1 MEKSFKRH
9 EIKYLITINQYINL
23 MNYLSDKVEK
33 DVVYKSTICN
43 AYYDT
48 DNFELIRKS
57 IEKPIYKE
65 KLRIRSYD
73 KPTLDSSVYVE
84 LKKKYDHIVYKKR
97 EKIAYKYILNNSFLE
112 CVETQIDK
120 EIKYFNDFYGGLTPK
135 MFLSYE
141 REAYYFKT
149 DKQIRIT
156 FDTNIKY
163 RTENVNLLP
172 SISDIKLL
180 SNNLVLM
187 ELKYLFQFLMIL
199 QNIYQVRKSL
209 KHLFLNMA
217 QPINKYTNY
226 HKIQS
231 IKTTNLGSLI
241 KIKYDVV

>member
-1 MEKSFKRH
+1 MGKSFKRQ

-23 MNYLSDKVEK
+23 MDYLSDKVEK

-43 AYYDT
+43 VYYDT

-112 CVETQIDK
+112 GAETQIDR
-120 EIKYFNDFYGGLTPK
+120 EIKYFNDFYDGLTPK
-135 MFLSYE
+135 MFLLYE

-187 ELKYLFQFLMIL
+187 ELKVPFSIPYDLAKYLSSEKIFKTPF
-199 QNIYQVRKSL
+199 S
-209 KHLFLNMA
+209 
-217 QPINKYTNY
+217 KYGTAY
-226 HKIQS
+226 KQIHKLS
-231 IKTTNLGSLI
+231 
-241 KIKYDVV
+241 

>member
-33 DVVYKSTICN
+33 DVVYKSTIYN
-43 AYYDT
+43 VYYDT

-84 LKKKYDHIVYKKR
+84 LKKKYDHIVYKRR

-112 CVETQIDK
+112 CAETQIDK
-120 EIKYFNDFYGGLTPK
+120 EIKYFNDFYGGLTPN

-141 REAYYFKT
+141 RKAYYFKT
-149 DKQIRIT
+149 NNQIRIT

-187 ELKYLFQFLMIL
+187 ELKVPFSIPYDLAKYLSSEKIFKTPF
-199 QNIYQVRKSL
+199 S
-209 KHLFLNMA
+209 
-217 QPINKYTNY
+217 KYGTAY
-226 HKIQS
+226 EQIHKLS
-231 IKTTNLGSLI
+231 
-241 KIKYDVV
+241 

>member
-33 DVVYKSTICN
+33 DVFYKSTIYN
-43 AYYDT
+43 VYYDT

-65 KLRIRSYD
+65 KLRIRSYN

-84 LKKKYDHIVYKKR
+84 LKKKYDHIVYKRR
-97 EKIAYKYILNNSFLE
+97 EKIAYKYVLNNSFFE
-112 CVETQIDK
+112 CADTQIYK
-120 EIKYFNDFYGGLTPK
+120 EIKYFNDFYDGLIPK

-141 REAYYFKT
+141 REAYCFKT

-180 SNNLVLM
+180 PNNFVLM
-187 ELKYLFQFLMIL
+187 ELKVPFSIPYDLTKYLSSEKIFKTPF
-199 QNIYQVRKSL
+199 S
-209 KHLFLNMA
+209 
-217 QPINKYTNY
+217 KYGTAY
-226 HKIQS
+226 KQIHKLSQYS
-231 IKTTNLGSLI
+231 
-241 KIKYDVV
+241 KY

>member
-33 DVVYKSTICN
+33 DVFYKSTIYN
-43 AYYDT
+43 VYYDT

-65 KLRIRSYD
+65 KLRIRSYN

-84 LKKKYDHIVYKKR
+84 LKKKYDYIAYKRR

-112 CVETQIDK
+112 CAETQIDK
-120 EIKYFNDFYGGLTPK
+120 EIKYFNDFYDGLPLK

-141 REAYYFKT
+141 REAYYFKD

-180 SNNLVLM
+180 PNNLVLM
-187 ELKYLFQFLMIL
+187 ELKIPFSIPYDLAKYLSSEKIFKTPF
-199 QNIYQVRKSL
+199 S
-209 KHLFLNMA
+209 
-217 QPINKYTNY
+217 KYGTAY
-226 HKIQS
+226 KQIHKLS
-231 IKTTNLGSLI
+231 
-241 KIKYDVV
+241 

>member
-33 DVVYKSTICN
+33 DVFYKSTIYN
-43 AYYDT
+43 VYYDT

-57 IEKPIYKE
+57 IEKSIYKE

-84 LKKKYDHIVYKKR
+84 LKKKHDYIVYKRR
-97 EKIAYKYILNNSFLE
+97 EKIAYKYVLNNSFLE
-112 CVETQIDK
+112 CAETQIDK

-141 REAYYFKT
+141 RGAYYFKD

-180 SNNLVLM
+180 PNNLVLM
-187 ELKYLFQFLMIL
+187 ELKVPFSIPYDLAKYLSSEKIFKTPF
-199 QNIYQVRKSL
+199 S
-209 KHLFLNMA
+209 
-217 QPINKYTNY
+217 KYGTAY
-226 HKIQS
+226 KQIHKLS
-231 IKTTNLGSLI
+231 
-241 KIKYDVV
+241 

>member
-9 EIKYLITINQYINL
+9 EVKYLITINQYINL

-33 DVVYKSTICN
+33 DVFYKSTIYN
-43 AYYDT
+43 VYYDT

-65 KLRIRSYD
+65 KLRIRSYN

-84 LKKKYDHIVYKKR
+84 LKKKYDHIVYKRR
-97 EKIAYKYILNNSFLE
+97 EKIAYKYVLNNSFLE
-112 CVETQIDK
+112 GAETQIDK

-141 REAYYFKT
+141 REAYYFK
-149 DKQIRIT
+149 DDNQIRIT

-180 SNNLVLM
+180 PNNLVLM
-187 ELKYLFQFLMIL
+187 ELKVPFSIPYNLAKYLSSEKIFKTPF
-199 QNIYQVRKSL
+199 S
-209 KHLFLNMA
+209 
-217 QPINKYTNY
+217 KYGTAY
-226 HKIQS
+226 KQIHKLS
-231 IKTTNLGSLI
+231 
-241 KIKYDVV
+241 

>member
-33 DVVYKSTICN
+33 DVVYKSTIYN
-43 AYYDT
+43 VYYDT

-84 LKKKYDHIVYKKR
+84 LKKKYDHIVYKRR
-97 EKIAYKYILNNSFLE
+97 EKIAYKYVLNNSFLE
-112 CVETQIDK
+112 GAETQIDR

-163 RTENVNLLP
+163 QTENVSLLP

-180 SNNLVLM
+180 PNNLVLM
-187 ELKYLFQFLMIL
+187 ELKVPFSIPYDLTKYLSSEKIFKTPFSKYGTAYKQIHKLS
-199 QNIYQVRKSL
+199 QNSKYQ
-209 KHLFLNMA
+209 
-217 QPINKYTNY
+217 NY
-226 HKIQS
+226 
-231 IKTTNLGSLI
+231 
-241 KIKYDVV
+241 

>member
-1 MEKSFKRH
+1 
-9 EIKYLITINQYINL
+9 

-33 DVVYKSTICN
+33 DVFYKSTIYN
-43 AYYDT
+43 VYYDT

-73 KPTLDSSVYVE
+73 KPTWDSSVYVE

-97 EKIAYKYILNNSFLE
+97 EKIAYKYVLNNSFFE
-112 CVETQIDK
+112 CAETQIYK
-120 EIKYFNDFYGGLTPK
+120 EIKYFNDFYDGLTPK

-163 RTENVNLLP
+163 RTENVNLLS

-180 SNNLVLM
+180 PNNLVLM
-187 ELKYLFQFLMIL
+187 ELKVPFSIPYNLAKYLSSEKIFKRPF
-199 QNIYQVRKSL
+199 S
-209 KHLFLNMA
+209 
-217 QPINKYTNY
+217 KYGTAY
-226 HKIQS
+226 KQIHKLS
-231 IKTTNLGSLI
+231 
-241 KIKYDVV
+241 

>member
-43 AYYDT
+43 VYYDT

-73 KPTLDSSVYVE
+73 KPTLDSSAYVE
-84 LKKKYDHIVYKKR
+84 LKKKYDHIVYKRR
-97 EKIAYKYILNNSFLE
+97 EKIAYKYVLNNSFLE
-112 CVETQIDK
+112 GAETQIDK
-120 EIKYFNDFYGGLTPK
+120 EIKYFNDFYDGLTPK

-141 REAYYFKT
+141 REAYYFKD

-180 SNNLVLM
+180 PNNLVLM
-187 ELKYLFQFLMIL
+187 ELKVPFSIPYNLAKYLSSEKIFKTSF
-199 QNIYQVRKSL
+199 S
-209 KHLFLNMA
+209 
-217 QPINKYTNY
+217 KYGTAY
-226 HKIQS
+226 KQIHKLS
-231 IKTTNLGSLI
+231 
-241 KIKYDVV
+241 

>member
-33 DVVYKSTICN
+33 DVFYKSTIYN
-43 AYYDT
+43 VYYDT

-65 KLRIRSYD
+65 KLRIRSYN

-84 LKKKYDHIVYKKR
+84 LKKKYDYIAYKRR
-97 EKIAYKYILNNSFLE
+97 EKIAYKYVLNNSFLE
-112 CVETQIDK
+112 GAETQIDK
-120 EIKYFNDFYGGLTPK
+120 EIKYFNDFYDGLTSK

-141 REAYYFKT
+141 REAYYFKD

-180 SNNLVLM
+180 PNNLVLM
-187 ELKYLFQFLMIL
+187 ELKIPFSIPYDLAKYLSSEKIFKIPF
-199 QNIYQVRKSL
+199 S
-209 KHLFLNMA
+209 
-217 QPINKYTNY
+217 KYGTAY
-226 HKIQS
+226 KQIHKLS
-231 IKTTNLGSLI
+231 
-241 KIKYDVV
+241 

>member
-1 MEKSFKRH
+1 M
-9 EIKYLITINQYINL
+9 
-23 MNYLSDKVEK
+23 
-33 DVVYKSTICN
+33 VYKSTICN
-43 AYYDT
+43 VYYDT

-97 EKIAYKYILNNSFLE
+97 EKIAYKYVLNNSFLE
-112 CVETQIDK
+112 GAETQIDK

-180 SNNLVLM
+180 PNNLVLM
-187 ELKYLFQFLMIL
+187 ELKVPFSIPYELAKYLSSEKIFKTPF
-199 QNIYQVRKSL
+199 S
-209 KHLFLNMA
+209 
-217 QPINKYTNY
+217 KYGTAY
-226 HKIQS
+226 KQIHELS
-231 IKTTNLGSLI
+231 
-241 KIKYDVV
+241 

>member
-23 MNYLSDKVEK
+23 MDYLSDKVEK

-43 AYYDT
+43 VYYDT

-57 IEKPIYKE
+57 IEKSIYKE
-65 KLRIRSYD
+65 KLRICSYD

-84 LKKKYDHIVYKKR
+84 LKKKYDHIVYKRR
-97 EKIAYKYILNNSFLE
+97 EKIAYKYVLNNSFLE
-112 CVETQIDK
+112 CAETQIDK
-120 EIKYFNDFYGGLTPK
+120 EIKYFNDFYGGLTSK

-141 REAYYFKT
+141 RVAYYFKD

-180 SNNLVLM
+180 PNNLVLM
-187 ELKYLFQFLMIL
+187 ELKVLFSIPYDLAKYLSSEKIFKTSFSKYGTAYKQIHKLS
-199 QNIYQVRKSL
+199 QNS
-209 KHLFLNMA
+209 
-217 QPINKYTNY
+217 KY
-226 HKIQS
+226 
-231 IKTTNLGSLI
+231 
-241 KIKYDVV
+241 

>member
-23 MNYLSDKVEK
+23 MDYLSDKVEK
-33 DVVYKSTICN
+33 DVFYKSTICN
-43 AYYDT
+43 VYYDT

-65 KLRIRSYD
+65 KLRIRSYN

-84 LKKKYDHIVYKKR
+84 LKKKYDHIVYKRR
-97 EKIAYKYILNNSFLE
+97 EKIAYKYVLNNSFLE
-112 CVETQIDK
+112 GAETQIDK

-141 REAYYFKT
+141 REAYCFKT

-180 SNNLVLM
+180 PNNLVLM
-187 ELKYLFQFLMIL
+187 KLKVPFSIPYDLAKYLSSEKIFKTPFSKYGTAYKQIHKLS
-199 QNIYQVRKSL
+199 QNSKYQ
-209 KHLFLNMA
+209 
-217 QPINKYTNY
+217 NY
-226 HKIQS
+226 
-231 IKTTNLGSLI
+231 
-241 KIKYDVV
+241 

>member
-1 MEKSFKRH
+1 MEKRFKRH

-33 DVVYKSTICN
+33 DVFYKSTIYN
-43 AYYDT
+43 VYYDT

-65 KLRIRSYD
+65 KLRIRSYN

-84 LKKKYDHIVYKKR
+84 LKKKYDHIVYKRR
-97 EKIAYKYILNNSFLE
+97 EKIAYKYVLNNSFLE
-112 CVETQIDK
+112 GAETQIYK
-120 EIKYFNDFYGGLTPK
+120 EIKYFNDFYDGLIPK

-141 REAYYFKT
+141 RVAYYFKD

-180 SNNLVLM
+180 PNNFVLM
-187 ELKYLFQFLMIL
+187 ELKVPFSIPYNLAKYLSSEKIFKTSF
-199 QNIYQVRKSL
+199 S
-209 KHLFLNMA
+209 
-217 QPINKYTNY
+217 KYGTA
-226 HKIQS
+226 
-231 IKTTNLGSLI
+231 
-241 KIKYDVV
+241 

>member
-9 EIKYLITINQYINL
+9 EIKYLITRNQYINL
-23 MNYLSDKVEK
+23 MDYLSDKVEK
-33 DVVYKSTICN
+33 DVFYKSTICN
-43 AYYDT
+43 VYYDT

-57 IEKPIYKE
+57 IEKPINKE

-84 LKKKYDHIVYKKR
+84 LKKKYDHIVYKRR

-120 EIKYFNDFYGGLTPK
+120 EIKYFNDFYDGLTPK

-141 REAYYFKT
+141 RGAYYFKT

-163 RTENVNLLP
+163 ETENVSLLP

-180 SNNLVLM
+180 PNNLVLM
-187 ELKYLFQFLMIL
+187 ELKVPFSIPYDLAKYLSSEKIFKTPF
-199 QNIYQVRKSL
+199 S
-209 KHLFLNMA
+209 
-217 QPINKYTNY
+217 KYGTAY
-226 HKIQS
+226 KQIHKLS
-231 IKTTNLGSLI
+231 
-241 KIKYDVV
+241 

>member
-33 DVVYKSTICN
+33 DVFYKSTIYN
-43 AYYDT
+43 VYYDT

-65 KLRIRSYD
+65 KLRIRSYI

-84 LKKKYDHIVYKKR
+84 LKKKYDHIAYKKR

-112 CVETQIDK
+112 GAETQIDK

-180 SNNLVLM
+180 PNNLVLM
-187 ELKYLFQFLMIL
+187 ELKVPFSIPYNLAKYLSSEKIFKRPF
-199 QNIYQVRKSL
+199 S
-209 KHLFLNMA
+209 
-217 QPINKYTNY
+217 KYGTAY
-226 HKIQS
+226 KQIHKLS
-231 IKTTNLGSLI
+231 
-241 KIKYDVV
+241 

>member
-23 MNYLSDKVEK
+23 MDYLSDKVEK
-33 DVVYKSTICN
+33 DVVYKSTIYN
-43 AYYDT
+43 VYYDT

-65 KLRIRSYD
+65 KLRIHSYN

-84 LKKKYDHIVYKKR
+84 LKKKYDHIVYKRR
-97 EKIAYKYILNNSFLE
+97 EKIAYKYVLNNSFLE
-112 CVETQIDK
+112 GAETQIDK
-120 EIKYFNDFYGGLTPK
+120 EIKYFNDFYDGLTSK

-141 REAYYFKT
+141 REAYYFKD

-180 SNNLVLM
+180 LNNFVLM
-187 ELKYLFQFLMIL
+187 ELKVSFSIPYNLAKYLSSEKIFKTSF
-199 QNIYQVRKSL
+199 S
-209 KHLFLNMA
+209 
-217 QPINKYTNY
+217 KYGTAY
-226 HKIQS
+226 KQIHKLS
-231 IKTTNLGSLI
+231 
-241 KIKYDVV
+241 

>member
-23 MNYLSDKVEK
+23 MDYLSDKVEK
-33 DVVYKSTICN
+33 DVFYKSTICN
-43 AYYDT
+43 VYYDT

-65 KLRIRSYD
+65 KLRIRSYN

-84 LKKKYDHIVYKKR
+84 LKKKYDHIVYKR
-97 EKIAYKYILNNSFLE
+97 RVKIAYKYVLNNSFLE
-112 CVETQIDK
+112 GAETQIDK

-141 REAYYFKT
+141 REAYCFKT

-180 SNNLVLM
+180 PNNLVLM
-187 ELKYLFQFLMIL
+187 KLKVPFSIPYDLAKYLSSEKIFKTPFSKYGTAYKQIHKLS
-199 QNIYQVRKSL
+199 QNS
-209 KHLFLNMA
+209 
-217 QPINKYTNY
+217 KY
-226 HKIQS
+226 
-231 IKTTNLGSLI
+231 
-241 KIKYDVV
+241 

>member
-43 AYYDT
+43 VYYDT

-73 KPTLDSSVYVE
+73 KPTLDSSAYVE
-84 LKKKYDHIVYKKR
+84 LKKKYDHIVYKRK
-97 EKIAYKYILNNSFLE
+97 EKIAYKYILNNSFFE
-112 CVETQIDK
+112 GAETQIDK
-120 EIKYFNDFYGGLTPK
+120 EIKYFNDFYDGLTSK

-141 REAYYFKT
+141 REAYYFKD

-180 SNNLVLM
+180 LNNFVLM
-187 ELKYLFQFLMIL
+187 ELKVPFSIPYNLAKYLSSEKIFKTSF
-199 QNIYQVRKSL
+199 S
-209 KHLFLNMA
+209 
-217 QPINKYTNY
+217 KYGTAY
-226 HKIQS
+226 KQIHKLS
-231 IKTTNLGSLI
+231 
-241 KIKYDVV
+241 

>member
-9 EIKYLITINQYINL
+9 EVKYLITINQYINL

-33 DVVYKSTICN
+33 DVFYKSAIYN
-43 AYYDT
+43 VYYDT

-84 LKKKYDHIVYKKR
+84 LKKKYDHIVYKRR

-112 CVETQIDK
+112 CVDTQIDK

-180 SNNLVLM
+180 PNNFVLM
-187 ELKYLFQFLMIL
+187 ELKVPFSIPYDLTKYLSSEKIFKTPF
-199 QNIYQVRKSL
+199 S
-209 KHLFLNMA
+209 
-217 QPINKYTNY
+217 KYGTAY
-226 HKIQS
+226 KQIHKLS
-231 IKTTNLGSLI
+231 
-241 KIKYDVV
+241 

>member
-1 MEKSFKRH
+1 MD
-9 EIKYLITINQYINL
+9 
-23 MNYLSDKVEK
+23 YLSDKVEK
-33 DVVYKSTICN
+33 DVVYKSTIYN
-43 AYYDT
+43 VYYDT
-48 DNFELIRKS
+48 DNFELIKKS

-112 CVETQIDK
+112 GAETQIDK

-180 SNNLVLM
+180 PNNFVLM
-187 ELKYLFQFLMIL
+187 ELKVPFSIPYDLTKYLSSEKIFKTPF
-199 QNIYQVRKSL
+199 S
-209 KHLFLNMA
+209 
-217 QPINKYTNY
+217 KYGTAY
-226 HKIQS
+226 KQIHKLSQYS
-231 IKTTNLGSLI
+231 
-241 KIKYDVV
+241 KY

>member
-33 DVVYKSTICN
+33 DVFYKSTIYN
-43 AYYDT
+43 VYYDT

-73 KPTLDSSVYVE
+73 KTTLDSSVYVE
-84 LKKKYDHIVYKKR
+84 LKKKYDHIVYKRR
-97 EKIAYKYILNNSFLE
+97 EKIAYKYVLNNSFLE
-112 CVETQIDK
+112 GAETQIYK
-120 EIKYFNDFYGGLTPK
+120 EIKYFNDFYGVLTPK

-141 REAYYFKT
+141 REAYYFKD

-180 SNNLVLM
+180 PNNLVLM
-187 ELKYLFQFLMIL
+187 ELKVPFSIPYNLAKYLSSEKIFKTSF
-199 QNIYQVRKSL
+199 S
-209 KHLFLNMA
+209 
-217 QPINKYTNY
+217 KYGTAY
-226 HKIQS
+226 KQIHKISQNS
-231 IKTTNLGSLI
+231 KH
-241 KIKYDVV
+241 

>member
-23 MNYLSDKVEK
+23 MNYLSDKFVK
-33 DVVYKSTICN
+33 DVFYKSTIYN
-43 AYYDT
+43 VYYDT

-57 IEKPIYKE
+57 IERPIYKE

-73 KPTLDSSVYVE
+73 KPTLDSRVYVE
-84 LKKKYDHIVYKKR
+84 LKKKYDHIVYKRR

-112 CVETQIDK
+112 GAETQIDK

-141 REAYYFKT
+141 RVAYYFKT

-180 SNNLVLM
+180 PNNLVLM
-187 ELKYLFQFLMIL
+187 ELKVPFSIPYDLAKYLSSEKIFKTPF
-199 QNIYQVRKSL
+199 S
-209 KHLFLNMA
+209 
-217 QPINKYTNY
+217 KYGTAY
-226 HKIQS
+226 KQIHKLS
-231 IKTTNLGSLI
+231 
-241 KIKYDVV
+241 

>member
-1 MEKSFKRH
+1 MEKSFKRY

-33 DVVYKSTICN
+33 DVFYKSTIYN
-43 AYYDT
+43 VYYDT
-48 DNFELIRKS
+48 DNFELIRKL

-65 KLRIRSYD
+65 KLRIRSYN

-84 LKKKYDHIVYKKR
+84 LKKKYDLIVYKRR
-97 EKIAYKYILNNSFLE
+97 EKIAYKYVLNNSFFE
-112 CVETQIDK
+112 CAETQIDK

-141 REAYYFKT
+141 RGAYYFKT

-180 SNNLVLM
+180 PNNLVLM
-187 ELKYLFQFLMIL
+187 ELKVPFSIPYDL
-199 QNIYQVRKSL
+199 
-209 KHLFLNMA
+209 A
-217 QPINKYTNY
+217 KYSSSEKIFKTPFSKY
-226 HKIQS
+226 GTAYKQIHKLS
-231 IKTTNLGSLI
+231 
-241 KIKYDVV
+241 

>member
-1 MEKSFKRH
+1 
-9 EIKYLITINQYINL
+9 

-33 DVVYKSTICN
+33 DVVYKSTIYN
-43 AYYDT
+43 VYYDN

-57 IEKPIYKE
+57 FEKPIYKE

-73 KPTLDSSVYVE
+73 KPTLDSSAYVE
-84 LKKKYDHIVYKKR
+84 LKKKYDHIVYKRR

-141 REAYYFKT
+141 REAYYFK
-149 DKQIRIT
+149 DDNQIRIT

-180 SNNLVLM
+180 PNNLVLM
-187 ELKYLFQFLMIL
+187 ELKVPFSIPYDL
-199 QNIYQVRKSL
+199 
-209 KHLFLNMA
+209 A
-217 QPINKYTNY
+217 KYSSSEKIFKTSFSKY
-226 HKIQS
+226 GTAYKQIHKLS
-231 IKTTNLGSLI
+231 
-241 KIKYDVV
+241 

>member
-23 MNYLSDKVEK
+23 MDYLSDKVEK
-33 DVVYKSTICN
+33 DVFYKSTICN
-43 AYYDT
+43 VYYDT

-73 KPTLDSSVYVE
+73 KTTLDSSVYVE
-84 LKKKYDHIVYKKR
+84 LKKKYDHIVYKRR
-97 EKIAYKYILNNSFLE
+97 EKIAYKYVLNNSFLE
-112 CVETQIDK
+112 GAETQIYK

-141 REAYYFKT
+141 RVAYYFKD

-180 SNNLVLM
+180 PNNLVLM
-187 ELKYLFQFLMIL
+187 ELKVPFSIPYDLAKYLSSEKIFKRPF
-199 QNIYQVRKSL
+199 S
-209 KHLFLNMA
+209 
-217 QPINKYTNY
+217 KYGTAY
-226 HKIQS
+226 KQIHKLS
-231 IKTTNLGSLI
+231 
-241 KIKYDVV
+241 

>member
-1 MEKSFKRH
+1 MFRKGDKYGKSFKRH
-9 EIKYLITINQYINL
+9 EIKYLITINQYVNL

-33 DVVYKSTICN
+33 DVFYKSTIYN
-43 AYYDT
+43 VYYDT

-84 LKKKYDHIVYKKR
+84 LKKKYDHIVYKRR
-97 EKIAYKYILNNSFLE
+97 EKIAYKYVLNNSFLE
-112 CVETQIDK
+112 GAETQIDK

-141 REAYYFKT
+141 REAYYFKD

-156 FDTNIKY
+156 FDTNIMY
-163 RTENVNLLP
+163 RTENVNLLS

-187 ELKYLFQFLMIL
+187 ELKVPFSIPYDLAKYLSSEKIFKTPF
-199 QNIYQVRKSL
+199 S
-209 KHLFLNMA
+209 
-217 QPINKYTNY
+217 KYGTAY
-226 HKIQS
+226 KQIHKLS
-231 IKTTNLGSLI
+231 
-241 KIKYDVV
+241 

>member
-1 MEKSFKRH
+1 
-9 EIKYLITINQYINL
+9 

-33 DVVYKSTICN
+33 DVFYKSTIYN
-43 AYYDT
+43 VYYDT

-65 KLRIRSYD
+65 KLKIRSYD

-84 LKKKYDHIVYKKR
+84 LKKKYDHIVYKRR
-97 EKIAYKYILNNSFLE
+97 EKIAYKYVLNNSFLE
-112 CVETQIDK
+112 GAETQIDK

-172 SISDIKLL
+172 SISDTRLL
-180 SNNLVLM
+180 PNNLVLM
-187 ELKYLFQFLMIL
+187 ELKVPFSIPYNLAKYLSSEKIFKRPF
-199 QNIYQVRKSL
+199 S
-209 KHLFLNMA
+209 
-217 QPINKYTNY
+217 KYGTAY
-226 HKIQS
+226 KQIHKLS
-231 IKTTNLGSLI
+231 
-241 KIKYDVV
+241 

>member
-23 MNYLSDKVEK
+23 MDYLSDKVEK
-33 DVVYKSTICN
+33 DVVYKSTIYN
-43 AYYDT
+43 VYYDT
-48 DNFELIRKS
+48 DNFELIKKS

-73 KPTLDSSVYVE
+73 KTTLDSSVYVE
-84 LKKKYDHIVYKKR
+84 LKKKYDHIVYKRR
-97 EKIAYKYILNNSFLE
+97 EKIAYKYVLNNSFLE
-112 CVETQIDK
+112 GAETQIYK

-141 REAYYFKT
+141 REAYYFKD

-180 SNNLVLM
+180 PNNLVLM
-187 ELKYLFQFLMIL
+187 ELKVPFSIPYDLAKYLSSEKIFKRPF
-199 QNIYQVRKSL
+199 S
-209 KHLFLNMA
+209 
-217 QPINKYTNY
+217 KYGTAY
-226 HKIQS
+226 KQIHKLS
-231 IKTTNLGSLI
+231 
-241 KIKYDVV
+241 